1 MAFSCNGGK
10 GSEAAVV
17 SVASLRGPSS
27 VAMIRLIDSLSRE
40 EAPSFRVEVF
50 TEPLQVRKLMLTD
63 SVDIAVLP
71 TTMAALLYNKGVDYR
86 MAAVPLWGTLYLCGT
101 DTSIRTVEDLK
112 GKKVFLMAKGM
123 TPDVMFRHLLW
134 RNGLEPYA
142 DVALDYRFPTH
153 TDLANAAMAGR
164 APMCVLTEPYLSQA
178 LNANPALHVLLDL
191 NEEWARVESAPV
203 AETALV
209 VRSAFAEVSSEA
221 VSAFVEAY
229 RESVEWVNANPDS
242 AAALAVQYGINPDS
256 AAVAGSVPRCNMR
269 VEAASEVRKAI
280 IDYLRV
286 FYDMEPETIG
296 GKMPDEEFIVK

>member
-10 GSEAAVV
+10 RSEAAVV

-209 VRSAFAEVSSEA
+209 VRSAFAEASPEA

-229 RESVEWVNANPDS
+229 RASVEWVNANPDS